1 MSVAAG
7 HGASVRIEACGKT
20 FADGTRA
27 LEPATLDIARGETLV
42 LLGPS
47 GCGKTTML
55 RIIAGLELPDA
66 GGRVLFDD
74 KDMTSVPI
82 ERRNVGMV
90 FQSYALF
97 PNMSVADNIGYGLKI
112 RGMARQE
119 RAARVAELVVLTNI
133 TGLEKR
139 RVDQLSGGQRQR
151 VALAR
156 AVAIRP
162 GILLLDEPLTALDA
176 ALRDRLRGE
185 LNRLLRA
192 LGITTIYVTHDQ
204 SEAMELG
211 DRVVVMQKGAITQ
224 IGTPREIYFKPKNRF
239 VAEFI
244 GAANIIEAPVENGHL
259 VLAGGRQPIGGDDS
273 LAAAVAMI
281 RPETIRIV
289 EAGGAPLSGII
300 DSVSFIG
307 DRQRMIVSGASH
319 KLLTVDAPNT
329 VRAQAGERIGL
340 SIAVRR
346 PPAAARKLKKLK
358 CRQNQ
363 FSSRRFPTCTSNRR
377 ASWLTAASIRQKRLS
392 AA

>member
-1 MSVAAG
+1 MNVTG
-7 HGASVRIEACGKT
+7 EHGASVRVETCGKT
-20 FADGTRA
+20 FVDGTRA

-66 GGRVLFDD
+66 GGRVLFDG

-82 ERRNVGMV
+82 EKRNVGMV

-97 PNMSVADNIGYGLKI
+97 PNMTVADNIGYGLKI
-112 RGMARQE
+112 RGVGKQE
-119 RAARVAELVVLTNI
+119 RALRVAELVALTNI
-133 TGLEKR
+133 TGLENR
-139 RVDQLSGGQRQR
+139 RITQLSGGQRQR

-204 SEAMELG
+204 AEAMELG
-211 DRVVVMQKGAITQ
+211 DRVVVMQKGVIAQ
-224 IGTPREIYFKPKNRF
+224 IGTPREIYFEPKSRF

-244 GAANIIEAPVENGHL
+244 GAANIIEAPVENGQ
-259 VLAGGRQPIGGDDS
+259 LALPGGWQPIGGDAN

-281 RPETIRIV
+281 RPETIGIV
-289 EAGGAPLSGII
+289 EAGSAPLSGTI

-307 DRQRMIVSGASH
+307 DRQRMIIGGASN

-329 VRAQAGERIGL
+329 IGAKAGERVGL
-340 SIAVRR
+340 LIAPDAVRLL
-346 PPAAARKLKKLK
+346 P
-358 CRQNQ
+358 QEN
-363 FSSRRFPTCTSNRR
+363 
-377 ASWLTAASIRQKRLS
+377 
-392 AA
+392 

>member
-1 MSVAAG
+1 MNAAIG
-7 HGASVRIEACGKT
+7 HGAAVRVENCGKT

-66 GGRVLFDD
+66 GGRVLFDGR
-74 KDMTSVPI
+74 DMTSVPI

-112 RGMARQE
+112 RGMARQQ
-119 RAARVAELVVLTNI
+119 RASRVAELVALTNI
-133 TGLEKR
+133 TGLENR
-139 RVDQLSGGQRQR
+139 RIDQLSGGQRQR

-176 ALRDRLRGE
+176 ALRERLRGE

-192 LGITTIYVTHDQ
+192 LGITAIYVTHDQ
-204 SEAMELG
+204 AEAMELG
-211 DRVVVMQKGAITQ
+211 DRVVVMRKGAIAQ
-224 IGTPREIYFKPKNRF
+224 IGSPREIYFAPESRF

-259 VLAGGRQPIGGDDS
+259 VLPGGRQPVGGDAN
-273 LAAAVAMI
+273 LAAAVAMV
-281 RPETIRIV
+281 RPETIGIV
-289 EAGGAPLSGII
+289 DAGTTPLSGTI
-300 DSVSFIG
+300 DSVSFTG
-307 DRQRMIVSGASH
+307 DRQRIVVSGASH
-319 KLLTVDAPNT
+319 KSLTVDAPNT
-329 VRAQAGERIGL
+329 IKAEAGERIGL
-340 SIAVRR
+340 SIASEAVRLL
-346 PPAAARKLKKLK
+346 PPE
-358 CRQNQ
+358 N
-363 FSSRRFPTCTSNRR
+363 
-377 ASWLTAASIRQKRLS
+377 
-392 AA
+392 

>member
-7 HGASVRIEACGKT
+7 HGASVRIQGCGKT

-55 RIIAGLELPDA
+55 RIIAGLELPDP
-66 GGRVLFDD
+66 GGRVLFDE

-82 ERRNVGMV
+82 EQRNVGMV

-97 PNMSVADNIGYGLKI
+97 PNMSVAENIGYGLKI
-112 RGMARQE
+112 RGVASKE
-119 RAARVAELVVLTNI
+119 RAERVAELVTLTNI
-133 TGLEKR
+133 AGLEGR
-139 RVDQLSGGQRQR
+139 RIDQLSGGQRQR

-162 GILLLDEPLTALDA
+162 GVLLLDEPLTALDA

-185 LNRLLRA
+185 LNRLLRG

-204 SEAMELG
+204 AEAMELG
-211 DRVVVMQKGAITQ
+211 DRIVVMQKGAIAQ
-224 IGTPREIYFKPKNRF
+224 IGTPREIYFEPKNRF

-244 GAANIIEAPVENGHL
+244 GAANIIESPVENGHL
-259 VLAGGRQPIGGDDS
+259 VLPGGRQPIGGS
-273 LAAAVAMI
+273 ASFESAIAMI
-281 RPETIRIV
+281 RPETIGVV
-289 EAGGAPLSGII
+289 EAEGAPLSGIV
-300 DSVSFIG
+300 DTVSFIG
-307 DRQRMIVSGASH
+307 DRQRMIVSGASG

-329 VRAQAGERIGL
+329 IKALAGERIGL
-340 SIAVRR
+340 FIAPDAVRLLPR
-346 PPAAARKLKKLK
+346 E
-358 CRQNQ
+358 
-363 FSSRRFPTCTSNRR
+363 S
-377 ASWLTAASIRQKRLS
+377 
-392 AA
+392 

>member
-1 MSVAAG
+1 MIVTAG

-55 RIIAGLELPDA
+55 RIIAGLELPDT
-66 GGRVLFDD
+66 GGKVLFDD

-82 ERRNVGMV
+82 EKRNVGMV

-97 PNMSVADNIGYGLKI
+97 PNMTVADNIGYGLKI
-112 RGMARQE
+112 RGVGKQE
-119 RAARVAELVVLTNI
+119 RALRVAELVALTNI
-133 TGLEKR
+133 SGLENR
-139 RVDQLSGGQRQR
+139 RITQLSGGQRQR

-204 SEAMELG
+204 AEAMELG
-211 DRVVVMQKGAITQ
+211 DRVVVMQKGVIAQ
-224 IGTPREIYFKPKNRF
+224 IGTPREIYFEPKSRF

-244 GAANIIEAPVENGHL
+244 GAANIIEAPVENGRL
-259 VLAGGRQPIGGDDS
+259 LLPGGRQPIGGDAN

-281 RPETIRIV
+281 RPETIGIV
-289 EAGGAPLSGII
+289 ATGSAPLSGTI

-307 DRQRMIVSGASH
+307 DRQRMIIAGASS
-319 KLLTVDAPNT
+319 KFLTVDAPNT
-329 VRAQAGERIGL
+329 IKAKAGERVGL
-340 SIAVRR
+340 LIAPDAVRLL
-346 PPAAARKLKKLK
+346 PPG
-358 CRQNQ
+358 N
-363 FSSRRFPTCTSNRR
+363 
-377 ASWLTAASIRQKRLS
+377 
-392 AA
+392 

>member
-1 MSVAAG
+1 MSAQAG
-7 HGASVRIEACGKT
+7 HGAAVRIEACGKT
-20 FADGTRA
+20 FADGTCA

-66 GGRVLFDD
+66 GGKVLFDG
-74 KDMTSVPI
+74 KDMTPVPI

-97 PNMSVADNIGYGLKI
+97 PNMSVSDNIGYGLKI
-112 RGMARQE
+112 RGVPDKE
-119 RAARVAELVVLTNI
+119 RAVRVAELVALTNI
-133 TGLEKR
+133 SGLESR
-139 RVDQLSGGQRQR
+139 RIDQLSGGQRQR

-211 DRVVVMQKGAITQ
+211 DRVVVMQKGMIAQ
-224 IGTPREIYFKPKNRF
+224 IGTPREIYFTPKNRF

-244 GAANIIEAPVENGHL
+244 GAANIVESAVEAGHL
-259 VLAGGRQPIGGDDS
+259 VLPGGRQPMCCDKDIP
-273 LAAAVAMI
+273 AVIAMI
-281 RPETIRIV
+281 RPETIRVV
-289 EAGGAPLSGII
+289 EVGSAPLSGII

-307 DRQRMIVSGASH
+307 DRQRLVVGGASD
-319 KLLTVDAPNT
+319 KPLTVDAPNT
-329 VRAQAGERIGL
+329 VQARVGERIGL
-340 SIAVRR
+340 SISPDA
-346 PPAAARKLKKLK
+346 
-358 CRQNQ
+358 
-363 FSSRRFPTCTSNRR
+363 
-377 ASWLTAASIRQKRLS
+377 IRLLPS
-392 AA
+392 ES

>member
-1 MSVAAG
+1 MNASAG

-20 FADGTRA
+20 FIDGTRA

-66 GGRVLFDD
+66 GGKVLFDD

-112 RGMARQE
+112 RGVPAKE
-119 RAARVAELVVLTNI
+119 RAARVAELVALTNI
-133 TGLEKR
+133 SGLENR
-139 RVDQLSGGQRQR
+139 RIDQLSGGQRQR

-204 SEAMELG
+204 AEAMELG
-211 DRVVVMQKGAITQ
+211 DRVVVMQKGTIAQ
-224 IGTPREIYFKPKNRF
+224 IGTPREIYFAPQSRF

-244 GAANIIEAPVENGHL
+244 GAANIIEAPIENGHL
-259 VLAGGRQPIGGDDS
+259 VLPGGRQAIGGGES
-273 LAAAVAMI
+273 MSAAVAMI
-281 RPETIRIV
+281 RPETIRVV
-289 EAGGAPLSGII
+289 ETGSAPLSGVI

-307 DRQRMIVSGASH
+307 DRQRLVISGVSNR
-319 KLLTVDAPNT
+319 LFTVDAPNT
-329 VRAQAGERIGL
+329 VQAKAGERVGL
-340 SIAVRR
+340 LISPEAVRLL
-346 PPAAARKLKKLK
+346 P
-358 CRQNQ
+358 
-363 FSSRRFPTCTSNRR
+363 SES
-377 ASWLTAASIRQKRLS
+377 
-392 AA
+392 

>member
-1 MSVAAG
+1 MSVTMG
-7 HGASVRIEACGKT
+7 HGAAVRVEACGKT
-20 FADGTRA
+20 FVDGTRA

-112 RGMARQE
+112 RGMARQQ
-119 RAARVAELVVLTNI
+119 RTARVAELVALTNI
-133 TGLEKR
+133 TGLENR
-139 RVDQLSGGQRQR
+139 RIDQLSGGQRQR

-204 SEAMELG
+204 SEAMALG
-211 DRVVVMQKGAITQ
+211 DRIVVMQKGAIAQ

-259 VLAGGRQPIGGDDS
+259 VLPGGRQPIGGAAS
-273 LAAAVAMI
+273 LPAAVATI
-281 RPETIRIV
+281 RPETIGVV
-289 EAGGAPLSGII
+289 EAAGAPLSGTI

-307 DRQRMIVSGASH
+307 DRQRMVISGASD
-319 KLLTVDAPNT
+319 KFLTVDAPNT
-329 VRAQAGERIGL
+329 VKAVAGERIGL
-340 SIAVRR
+340 LIAPDAVRLL
-346 PPAAARKLKKLK
+346 PLDD
-358 CRQNQ
+358 
-363 FSSRRFPTCTSNRR
+363 
-377 ASWLTAASIRQKRLS
+377 
-392 AA
+392 

>member
-1 MSVAAG
+1 MNTAG
-7 HGASVRIEACGKT
+7 HGAAVRIEACGKT

-27 LEPATLDIARGETLV
+27 LDPATLDIARGETLV

-66 GGRVLFDD
+66 GGKVLFDG

-97 PNMSVADNIGYGLKI
+97 PNMTVADNIAYGLKI
-112 RGMARQE
+112 RGVAKGE
-119 RAARVAELVVLTNI
+119 RAARIAELVALTNI
-133 TGLEKR
+133 TGLENR
-139 RVDQLSGGQRQR
+139 RIDQLSGGQRQR

-176 ALRDRLRGE
+176 ALRDRLRSE

-204 SEAMELG
+204 AEAMELG
-211 DRVVVMQKGAITQ
+211 DRIVVMRKGAIAQ
-224 IGTPREIYFKPKNRF
+224 IGTPREVYFAPNDRF

-244 GAANIIEAPVENGHL
+244 GAANIVEAPIENG
-259 VLAGGRQPIGGDDS
+259 VLILPGGRLPIAGGAT
-273 LAAAVAMI
+273 AATATVMI
-281 RPETIRIV
+281 RPETIRV
-289 EAGGAPLSGII
+289 MDAGAGLLVGTV
-300 DSVSFIG
+300 DSVSFTG
-307 DRQRMIVSGASH
+307 DRQRIVVSGASG
-319 KLLTVDAPNT
+319 KPLNVDAPNT
-329 VRAQAGERIGL
+329 IQSKVGDRIGL
-340 SIAVRR
+340 SIAPDAVRLL
-346 PPAAARKLKKLK
+346 PSEP
-358 CRQNQ
+358 
-363 FSSRRFPTCTSNRR
+363 
-377 ASWLTAASIRQKRLS
+377 
-392 AA
+392 